1 LSAHAVLAAPCPLT
15 HTPRQEH
22 GDAPPRRR
30 GAQTAGRALPEP
42 LTAAG
47 HQCHA
52 RTCHRSSQRPPRAAA
67 TVLLAHAT
75 RPSASAVAARPRARS
90 SASLLP
96 APAPAA
102 LPIPFHRRTHPC
114 PLPFLPR
121 CPKPC
126 PEPSAP
132 LRPAQKPAAAAFAAA
147 NTSPW
152 SPCSRPSS
160 TRAHALASFHTFPG
174 SSTNPPLLPGAT
186 PRHRTRPS
194 PLDAQWPPP
203 LRGGLCSGRSLPK
216 RKAPSA
222 STCPSEPPRPDLAAP
237 PSPERRRRHSRPP
250 PAPAHRGRCATARP
264 SAHRDHLRVHLEPL
278 ILFPHFPFAAGE

>member
-1 LSAHAVLAAPCPLT
+1 M
-15 HTPRQEH
+15 PR
-22 GDAPPRRR
+22 
-30 GAQTAGRALPEP
+30 
-42 LTAAG
+42 
-47 HQCHA
+47 
-52 RTCHRSSQRPPRAAA
+52 
-67 TVLLAHAT
+67 AHAT
-75 RPSASAVAARPRARS
+75 ARLSDRPA
-90 SASLLP
+90 LLP
-96 APAPAA
+96 RSCSRTSRDRPPLPLPHDHAHGRRRLFSLRSPLLLSPFHFTGAPIPAPS
-102 LPIPFHRRTHPC
+102 
-114 PLPFLPR
+114 PFLPR

-132 LRPAQKPAAAAFAAA
+132 LRPAQKPAAAALAAA

-174 SSTNPPLLPGAT
+174 SSTNPPLLPGAP

-194 PLDAQWPPP
+194 PLDAPWPPP

-237 PSPERRRRHSRPP
+237 PSPERRRRYSRPP